1 MFKFSQDACKRDSGG
16 PLVAKFGTRPVLV
29 GLVSWGQGCAEAKYP
44 GVYTRYNT
52 IKQNYR

>member
-1 MFKFSQDACKRDSGG
+1 MYNISQDACKRDSGG
-16 PLVAKFGTRPVLV
+16 PLVAKFGTRLVLV

-52 IKQNYR
+52 VK